1 MDFAFCSN
9 HKDLVFLEDI
19 AWWKTGLSFKVYQP
33 TLSYPKWTVDGH
45 EQQLQINYLSQLPG
59 EIYPKWEIFQ
69 ES

>member
-1 MDFAFCSN
+1 MM
-9 HKDLVFLEDI
+9 E
-19 AWWKTGLSFKVYQP
+19 TGLSFKVYQP